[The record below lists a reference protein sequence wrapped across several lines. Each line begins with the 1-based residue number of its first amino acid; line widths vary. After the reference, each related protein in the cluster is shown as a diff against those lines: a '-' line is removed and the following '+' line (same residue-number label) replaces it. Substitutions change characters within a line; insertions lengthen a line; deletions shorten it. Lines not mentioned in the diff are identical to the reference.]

1 MTWTNVVQ
9 DLWCHMASVGPNADI
24 FPLTLI
30 IMSIFY
36 IVYSQ
41 KAKRC
46 YAQNQSVVDNKCI
59 RYSGISGYDML
70 NIYLETAIIHLRNAC
85 GFRCDV
91 GGYAV
96 EKWEKRCSDLQ
107 PSGGVVSLTHFIR
120 WSYIVPSSI
129 MTKAKFSAGVWLKS
143 SIILFTKCV
152 FFICH

>member
-1 MTWTNVVQ
+1 
-9 DLWCHMASVGPNADI
+9 MASVGPNADI

-85 GFRCDV
+85 GFRSDV

-96 EKWEKRCSDLQ
+96 EK
-107 PSGGVVSLTHFIR
+107 
-120 WSYIVPSSI
+120 
-129 MTKAKFSAGVWLKS
+129 
-143 SIILFTKCV
+143 
-152 FFICH
+152 